1 VVRKKIY
8 TGCCLYMSINVA
20 MDLSGPCRLSC
31 VATRIEQYKIEKQFC
46 LGVFEAVKSDAD
58 AILAAFIRIFY
69 G

>member
-1 VVRKKIY
+1 
-8 TGCCLYMSINVA
+8 MSINGA
-20 MDLSGPCRLSC
+20 MDLSGPCRLSF